1 MMNRDPRQLRIQT
14 RIYLQRLLE
23 DREAE
28 SMRHKDLGTMD
39 PMKVSTG
46 QSALDAAVSQAEE
59 LIRSLDRIL
68 DKECPEVNTFRT
80 TCNGLS
86 RLKTS
91 KCA

>member
-1 MMNRDPRQLRIQT
+1 MMKEDPRQLRKQVWT
-14 RIYLQRLLE
+14 YLQRLID

-28 SMRHKDLGTMD
+28 AMRHEDRGTRD

-46 QSALDAAVSQAEE
+46 QTALDTAVFQAEE

-68 DKECPEVNTFRT
+68 DQECPEVNTFRT

>member
-1 MMNRDPRQLRIQT
+1 MSKDPRELRNKV
-14 RIYLQRLLE
+14 RDYLRRLLD
-23 DREAE
+23 DRKAE
-28 SMRHKDLGTMD
+28 TMRNQDLGRTD

-46 QSALDAAVSQAEE
+46 QTALDTAVIQAEE

-68 DKECPEVNTFRT
+68 ENKPPEIHTFRT

>member
-1 MMNRDPRQLRIQT
+1 MMKKDPRQLRIQAMN
-14 RIYLQRLLE
+14 YLQRLLD
-23 DREAE
+23 DRKAEA
-28 SMRHKDLGTMD
+28 MRHEHLGTRD

-46 QSALDAAVSQAEE
+46 QSALDAAVFQAQE

-68 DKECPEVNTFRT
+68 DQQSPEINTFRT

>member
-1 MMNRDPRQLRIQT
+1 MKKDPRQLRNQALN
-14 RIYLQRLLE
+14 YLQRLLD

-28 SMRHKDLGTMD
+28 AMRHDNLGTRD

-46 QSALDAAVSQAEE
+46 QTALDVAVSQTEE

-68 DKECPEVNTFRT
+68 DRECPEVNTFRT
-80 TCNGLS
+80 TCNGFS

>member
-1 MMNRDPRQLRIQT
+1 MMKEDPQQLRNQVWN
-14 RIYLQRLLE
+14 YLQRLLD

-28 SMRHKDLGTMD
+28 VMRHKDQGTKD
-39 PMKVSTG
+39 PMTVSTG
-46 QSALDAAVSQAEE
+46 RSALDSAVFQAEE
-59 LIRSLDRIL
+59 LIRSLDRVL
-68 DKECPEVNTFRT
+68 EKDSPQVNTFRT

>member
-1 MMNRDPRQLRIQT
+1 MWN
-14 RIYLQRLLE
+14 YLQRLID

-28 SMRHKDLGTMD
+28 AMRHEDRGTID

-46 QSALDAAVSQAEE
+46 QTALDTAVFQAEE

-68 DKECPEVNTFRT
+68 DQECPEVNTFRT

-91 KCA
+91 KCPENTIVCR